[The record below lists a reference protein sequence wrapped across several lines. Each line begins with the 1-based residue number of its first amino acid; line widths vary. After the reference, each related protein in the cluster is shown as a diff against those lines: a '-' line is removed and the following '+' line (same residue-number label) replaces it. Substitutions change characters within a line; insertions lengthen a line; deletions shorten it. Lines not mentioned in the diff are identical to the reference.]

1 MANLFDEISSSD
13 ADDFREN
20 FTQFLLG
27 KGLDKSTKKNSASQK
42 VKIRLLDLLLNPE
55 SGAKDDDFRG
65 ELQNVIERISEINIL
80 DTPGIPAATS
90 DILEIT
96 FEYKNQI
103 LKHLDNNTIPDDKKT
118 LWRRHINEFFDNF
131 ILELVRRWESFE
143 SERYIEELERAQTDK
158 EHLEKENNRL
168 KGIYALSI
176 EIAKIANPNEIY
188 GYLAQKLP
196 SILAFDNL
204 IILDASTGKI
214 QEQVFPVNKT
224 SLSEINAGRNKIEDV
239 YELFQRIVIIRDL
252 VETQIHDIDKVD
264 RQAEH
269 VDAPES
275 VFVPMLEKDYT
286 WGIIGVLRRAGH
298 PFNSQEVQSL
308 SIVTSLVDQIVR
320 NINVIRRE
328 RTLARSLDDQLKI
341 AKSIQINVLPDSFK
355 SDQLTI
361 ETRFKPSETIS
372 GDFYQFFKTNTN
384 DSGVVIGDVTGH
396 GVAAG
401 LLMMT
406 VMGILTEV
414 FAIEGLSITQMLQR
428 ANQNLSRIV
437 NEEFFVTAL
446 ALWISPDNKLRYF
459 NAGHPPGL
467 LYRKKTGDIIELYPD
482 AFPLGIFEDQQV
494 TAKEVPLDSS
504 DRILLYTDGLI
515 EAKDKY
521 NTQFGIDK
529 LKALFMDK
537 VNSSCD
543 FLLDEILDAVYYH
556 AGTDD
561 LRDDVALVLIENK

>member
-1 MANLFDEISSSD
+1 MTNLFDEISSTD

-27 KGLDKSTKKNSASQK
+27 KGIEKSAKKNSASQK

-55 SGAKDDDFRG
+55 AGAKDVDFRS
-65 ELQNVIERISEINIL
+65 ELHNVIERISEINIL
-80 DTPGIPAATS
+80 DTPGMPAATS

-96 FEYKNQI
+96 FEYKSQI

-118 LWRRHINEFFDNF
+118 VWRQHINEFFDDF
-131 ILELVRRWESFE
+131 ILELVRRWENFE
-143 SERYIEELERAQTDK
+143 SERYIEELERAQIDK

-188 GYLAQKLP
+188 RYLAQKLQ
-196 SILAFDNL
+196 SILVFDNL
-204 IILDASTGKI
+204 IILDASSGQI
-214 QEQVFPVNKT
+214 REQIFPVNKT
-224 SLSEINAGRNKIEDV
+224 SICEIDAGRKKIEDV
-239 YELFQRIVIIRDL
+239 YELFQRVVITRDL
-252 VETQIHDIDKVD
+252 VETQIHDSDKIDT
-264 RQAEH
+264 QAED

-275 VFVPMLEKDYT
+275 VFVPMLESDHT

-328 RTLARSLDDQLKI
+328 RTLARSLDDQLKL
-341 AKSIQINVLPDSFK
+341 AKTIQINVLPDSFK

-384 DSGVVIGDVTGH
+384 DTGVLIGDVTGH

-401 LLMMT
+401 LMMMT

-414 FAIEGLSITQMLQR
+414 FAIESLSITQMLQR

-437 NEEFFVTAL
+437 NEEFFVTGL
-446 ALWISPDNKLRYF
+446 ALWVSPDNKLRYF

-467 LYRKKTGDIIELYPD
+467 LYRKKAGDILELYPD
-482 AFPLGIFEDQQV
+482 AFPLGIFEDQKV
-494 TAKEVPLDSS
+494 TAKEVPLESG

-515 EAKDKY
+515 EARDKN
-521 NTQFGIDK
+521 NTQFGIPK
-529 LKALFMDK
+529 LKDLFIK
-537 VNSSCD
+537 KINSSCEV
-543 FLLDEILDAVYYH
+543 LLDEILDAVYYH